1 MLNRLPTIL
10 RVVIKPIHA
19 WLLGLY
25 DHLRDNSDTIIKR
38 FAMAGIKYALV
49 MELQLEDPFA
59 DLDT

>member
-1 MLNRLPTIL
+1 MLNRLPTTL
-10 RVVIKPIHA
+10 RVVIKPIHV

-38 FAMAGIKYALV
+38 FAGIKYALV
-49 MELQLEDPFA
+49 MELQLEDPLA